1 MANFPLKYDPLEE
14 LWRKIKL
21 FLAITCV
28 VVIVILYFWIGRG
41 PRFQVVIFGDHFT
54 VFHFLA
60 CAIASLFLLFMLAID
75 YLVNG
80 DVIIQND
87 ELIYY
92 WKTFFLHIYKEKRV
106 KVSEIA
112 SIERGIKQ
120 SLILRDKEYRELL
133 IIPDYE
139 EIRQELEKRIAE
151 TQTTS
156 EVSAKE

>member
-21 FLAITCV
+21 FLAITCII
-28 VVIVILYFWIGRG
+28 VIVILYFWIGRG
-41 PRFQVVIFGDHFT
+41 PRFQLVIFGDHFT

-92 WKTFFLHIYKEKRV
+92 WKTFFLHIYREKRI
-106 KVSEIA
+106 KLSKIA
-112 SIERGIKQ
+112 SIEKGEKDT
-120 SLILRDKEYRELL
+120 LILRDKDYRELI
-133 IIPDYE
+133 IIPNHDD
-139 EIRQELEKRIAE
+139 IRQELEQLLARN
-151 TQTTS
+151 
-156 EVSAKE
+156 

>member
-21 FLAITCV
+21 FLTITCV
-28 VVIVILYFWIGRG
+28 IVIVILYFWIGRG

-92 WKTFFLHIYKEKRV
+92 WKTFFLHIYREKRV
-106 KVSEIA
+106 KLSKIA
-112 SIERGIKQ
+112 SIEKGEKDT
-120 SLILRDKEYRELL
+120 LILRDKDYRELI
-133 IIPDYE
+133 IIPNHDD
-139 EIRQELEKRIAE
+139 IRQELEQLLARN
-151 TQTTS
+151 
-156 EVSAKE
+156 

>member
-28 VVIVILYFWIGRG
+28 IVIVILYFWIGRG

-92 WKTFFLHIYKEKRV
+92 WKTFFLHIYREKRV
-106 KVSEIA
+106 KLSKIA
-112 SIERGIKQ
+112 SIEKGEKDT
-120 SLILRDKEYRELL
+120 LILRDKDYRELI
-133 IIPDYE
+133 IIPNHDD
-139 EIRQELEKRIAE
+139 IRQELEQLLARN
-151 TQTTS
+151 
-156 EVSAKE
+156 

>member
-21 FLAITCV
+21 FLTITCV
-28 VVIVILYFWIGRG
+28 IVIVILYFWIGRG

-60 CAIASLFLLFMLAID
+60 CTIASLFLLFMLAID

-92 WKTFFLHIYKEKRV
+92 WKTFFLHIYREKRV
-106 KVSEIA
+106 KLSKIA
-112 SIERGIKQ
+112 SIEKGEKDT
-120 SLILRDKEYRELL
+120 LILRDKDYRELI
-133 IIPDYE
+133 IIPNHDD
-139 EIRQELEKRIAE
+139 IRQELEQLLARN
-151 TQTTS
+151 
-156 EVSAKE
+156 